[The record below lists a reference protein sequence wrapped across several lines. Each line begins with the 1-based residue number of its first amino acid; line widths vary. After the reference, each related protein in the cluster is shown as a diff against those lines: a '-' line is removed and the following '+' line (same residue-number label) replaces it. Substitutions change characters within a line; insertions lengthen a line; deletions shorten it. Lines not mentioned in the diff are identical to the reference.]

1 MRALEGQPP
10 VAREPYRSFVE
21 TALERALREGLPAW
35 SEPGPP
41 HEFWGAARVAG
52 VFTAVVF
59 GVAMVPQLFAAFL
72 LWNVVALARSAVDR
86 EVAAD
91 VWLRRRIARYPLPV
105 GDLKPWLLHGAV
117 WFGKVELVLRQP
129 SELAVAA
136 VRLVEP
142 DARLAWTGP
151 TTLRVD
157 VPWSRRGGDH
167 RRFDRLVRFLAAHR
181 GELQLVRVAL
191 VPRDEPGL
199 KDMSGAPRRRSTWD
213 PEAEAS
219 RAVSRARASRP
230 APSPPARG

>member
-41 HEFWGAARVAG
+41 HELWGAARVAA
-52 VFTAVVF
+52 VFTAAVF

-72 LWNVVALARSAVDR
+72 LWNVFALARSAVDP
-86 EVAAD
+86 EVPAD
-91 VWLRRRIARYPLPV
+91 GWLRRRIARYPLPV
-105 GDLKPWLLHGAV
+105 GDLRSWLLHGAV
-117 WFGKVELVLRQP
+117 WFGKLELVLRQG

-151 TTLRVD
+151 ATLRVD
-157 VPWSRRGGDH
+157 VPWARQGGDH

-181 GELQLVRVAL
+181 GELQLVRIAL

-199 KDMSGAPRRRSTWD
+199 KVMSQAPRRRPTWN
-213 PEAEAS
+213 PEAEAP
-219 RAVSRARASRP
+219 RAISPGRASRP
-230 APSPPARG
+230 APAPPAPR